1 MIDLN
6 DASPQSDAPSGRRVP
21 LRAIK
26 EAVKGRETEILDALG
41 IDWRSKTHITCPYPG
56 HDDRHPSW
64 RWDTAA
70 AKAHCSCDSS
80 ASIFDVIM
88 KMRGVG
94 FQEARAAAA
103 EMIGRADLIDAD
115 DSAAGLTLEE
125 YADAK
130 RLPVDWLRSI
140 GVGAS
145 RYGPAKA
152 PAVKTVYSRP
162 NGEPMSVRFR
172 VNLNGDKKKRHF
184 WRKGD
189 KVCLY
194 GGQWAADLPKAG
206 YAILV
211 EGESD
216 AQTLWLH
223 DFPALGLPGA
233 NTWNEERDAPLLE
246 GVPIVY
252 VVIEPDTG
260 GGEVMRWLSR
270 SRIASRA
277 RLIKLPTK
285 DPSALYLSAPDR
297 FRGAFEA
304 AMEAAQPLPP
314 LEDIAG
320 PEIVDPAA
328 PYLIAKRFADLHYT
342 AAGLGTLRHHR
353 AEFHVWN
360 GAAYLGTPDSALR
373 KGLYEFL
380 NRCLCY
386 DSKGELKRVKPN
398 IRMIANVLDGL
409 RAVAYLEDRIAAPAW
424 LSQAQNGPP
433 AEEIAACA
441 NGLLHL
447 PTLELLPH
455 TPAFFTDNALDFAYQ
470 PKVPQPLRWLNF
482 LRQLWPQDEASI
494 GTLQEIF
501 GLALTGDT
509 RHQKAFLLV
518 GPKRSG
524 KGTIAR
530 VLRHLIGTG
539 NTAAPTLAALGST
552 FGLQPLIGKRL
563 AIISDARLG
572 GRADQ
577 AAIAERLLNISGEDV
592 IGIDRK
598 FLPTWTGQLQVRILI
613 LSNELPRIADV
624 SGALASRFIVLILT
638 RTFYGRE
645 DHNLADR
652 LLTELPGIL
661 NWSIAGWRRLAA
673 RGYFLQPAS
682 AAEAVHELED
692 LTSPTMVFLRERCEI
707 GAGFQATPE
716 DLFTSWCDWCEKSKR
731 QTGTKQSFGRDLRAA
746 LPGLT
751 MRQPRE
757 GEERYRTY
765 EGIRIKPMSTGYS
778 FDGVDLN

>member
-6 DASPQSDAPSGRRVP
+6 DTSPQSNSRRVP
-21 LRAIK
+21 WRAIK
-26 EAVKGRETEILDALG
+26 DAVKGRETEILDALG
-41 IDWRSKTHITCPYPG
+41 IGWQSKTHITCPYPG

-64 RWDTAA
+64 RWDIAA
-70 AKAHCSCDSS
+70 AKARCSCDSS

-88 KMRGVG
+88 KMCGVD
-94 FQEARAAAA
+94 FQEARATAA
-103 EMIGRADLIDAD
+103 EMLGREDLIGTD

-130 RLPVDWLRSI
+130 RLPLDWLRDI
-140 GVGAS
+140 GVVAS
-145 RYGPAKA
+145 RYGQAKA
-152 PAVKTVYSRP
+152 PAVKTAYARP
-162 NGEPMSVRFR
+162 NGPPSIRFR

-184 WRKGD
+184 WRKND

-246 GVPIVY
+246 GVPIIY

-260 GGEVMRWLSR
+260 GNEIMRWLSR
-270 SRIASRA
+270 SRIAPRV
-277 RLIKLPTK
+277 RTIRMPRETK
-285 DPSALYLSAPDR
+285 DVSALYLAAPDR
-297 FRGAFEA
+297 FRATFEA

-314 LEDIAG
+314 LQEIAG
-320 PEIVDPAA
+320 PEIIDPAA
-328 PYLIAKRFADLHYT
+328 PHLVAKRFAELHYT
-342 AAGLGTLRHHR
+342 AIGLNTLRHHR

-360 GAAYLGTPDSALR
+360 GAAYLSTPDSALR
-373 KGLYEFL
+373 KGLYDFL
-380 NRCLCY
+380 SQCLCY
-386 DSKGELKRVKPN
+386 DTKGELRRVKSNP
-398 IRMIANVLDGL
+398 RMVGNVLDGL
-409 RAVAYLEDRIAAPAW
+409 RAVAYLDDRTAAPAW
-424 LSQAQNGPP
+424 LSQAHNGPP
-433 AEEIAACA
+433 AEEITACA

-455 TPAFFTDNALDFAYQ
+455 TPTFFTDNALDFAYQ
-470 PKVPQPLRWLNF
+470 PHVPQPLRWLNF
-482 LRQLWPQDEASI
+482 LRQLWPEDEASI
-494 GTLQEIF
+494 ETLQEIF

-638 RTFYGRE
+638 RTFYGHE
-645 DHNLADR
+645 DHGLADR

-673 RGYFLQPAS
+673 RGYFLQPES
-682 AAEAVHELED
+682 AAEAVSELED

-746 LPGLT
+746 LPWLT
-751 MRQPRE
+751 MRRPRD
-757 GEERYRTY
+757 GEERYRIY
-765 EGIRIKPMSTGYS
+765 EGIRIKPIPTGYS
-778 FDGVDLN
+778 FNGVNLN